1 MQIHY
6 NWHSNIQASDANM
19 CIKQYGLWD
28 ICIVGQNVPLEMELW
43 SGCMREDNRTHECW
57 GANNSEL

>member
-1 MQIHY
+1 MQIHH

-28 ICIVGQNVPLEMELW
+28 ICSVGQNVPLEM
-43 SGCMREDNRTHECW
+43 
-57 GANNSEL
+57 